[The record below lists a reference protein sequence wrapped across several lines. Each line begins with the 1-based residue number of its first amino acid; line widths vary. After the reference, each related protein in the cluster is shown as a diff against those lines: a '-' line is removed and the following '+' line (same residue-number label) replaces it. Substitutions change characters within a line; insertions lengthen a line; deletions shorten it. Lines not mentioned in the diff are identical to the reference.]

1 MGSFTSSPAGIL
13 GQLRGDKSIYYYTKL
28 PADKKF
34 YNLKTVAIKSKSIF
48 IWTVMFDCALKLPEE
63 FLQGLDALILK
74 GMGSGTLSTSIIEQ
88 LSPKWTNKIP
98 IIIVT
103 RCDEGFN
110 VDEYYYKGSTEKYT
124 SKGFILQD
132 YEQFSAVQAR
142 IRLTLNLQ

>member
-1 MGSFTSSPAGIL
+1 MNDCIHAARYVRKRDSQLMGSFTSSPAGIL

-74 GMGSGTLSTSIIEQ
+74 GMGSGIFII
-88 LSPKWTNKIP
+88 KIYL
-98 IIIVT
+98 I
-103 RCDEGFN
+103 
-110 VDEYYYKGSTEKYT
+110 K
-124 SKGFILQD
+124 
-132 YEQFSAVQAR
+132 
-142 IRLTLNLQ
+142 